1 MTTSKKNKLILFWEN
16 IEKLGDK
23 IKIGHAARALQRQAE
38 LDVAKAQDSFE
49 SARTALEKAKVDAK
63 DNTESG
69 FRAIVSKFM
78 QLQIEEKKFN
88 DSIAIYE
95 ELFEE
100 KPRLLE

>member
-1 MTTSKKNKLILFWEN
+1 MTTGKKNKLVLFWEKL
-16 IEKLGDK
+16 EKAGDS
-23 IKIGHAARALQRQAE
+23 IKAGRAAKALQRQAE
-38 LDVAKAQDSFE
+38 IDVAKAQDSFE
-49 SARTALEKAKVDAK
+49 SAKSALEKAKVDAK

-69 FRAIVSKFM
+69 FRAIVEKFM
-78 QLQIEEKKFN
+78 KLQIEEKKFN